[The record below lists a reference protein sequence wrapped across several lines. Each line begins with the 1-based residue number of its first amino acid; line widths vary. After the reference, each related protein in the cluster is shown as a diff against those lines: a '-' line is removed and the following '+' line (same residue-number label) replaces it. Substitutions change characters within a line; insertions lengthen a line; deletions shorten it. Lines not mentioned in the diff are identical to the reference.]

1 MRRWLPALALVLP
14 ALPARAQEAD
24 RGYVQ
29 PSVSVFGMSEHAEG
43 PAYVAPSSAPSGV
56 VTAAAALGLDAR
68 VRLRGGWLQASGFA
82 FVHDPLSDD
91 DRSFF
96 SAARVRGNTAL
107 GGSWHLRFDDS
118 ARLQR
123 RESGVLADFERN
135 DLVLGLERVL
145 GSGAAVGVRAGDRR
159 RSVGGSSTLGF
170 SRQALSASSTWGRA
184 GGSQW
189 RLDVGPQH
197 YSADTARGWRLAA
210 TAEWVGRAAG
220 WSLAARATWLEPLEA
235 VGTAAFDSAP
245 TSAAVPA
252 PGPTSAPPQG
262 TPAPPGPPPSPDAT
276 PTPPS
281 PLLQTPTPPPL
292 DAGARENR
300 MEVVHHEPLLGPSLL
315 VDPLEDDESDWD
327 FGRRKQELVA
337 VASRSFERFA
347 LTAEMRGDIERGPDR
362 LGLFA
367 GDVRR
372 ERFALRVHLRRD
384 LGRRWSLLAQAGGQ
398 HVNDNR
404 PRLGYT
410 RGLISIGL
418 ELRP

>member
-43 PAYVAPSSAPSGV
+43 PAYVAPNEAPSGAV
-56 VTAAAALGLDAR
+56 AAAAALGLDAR

-145 GSGAAVGVRAGDRR
+145 GSGTAVGVRAGDRR
-159 RSVGGSSTLGF
+159 RSVGGSPVLGF
-170 SRQALSASSTWGRA
+170 SRQSFSGSSTWGRP
-184 GGSQW
+184 GRSQW

-197 YSADTARGWRLAA
+197 YSAETTSGWRLAG
-210 TAEWVGRAAG
+210 TLEWIARAAG
-220 WSLAARATWLEPLEA
+220 WSVAARATWLEPLE
-235 VGTAAFDSAP
+235 GGGSAADFAAP
-245 TSAAVPA
+245 TSSAATA
-252 PGPTSAPPQG
+252 PPTTPPPQG
-262 TPAPPGPPPSPDAT
+262 TIPPPGTPPAPDATLPPPAPPLP
-276 PTPPS
+276 
-281 PLLQTPTPPPL
+281 TPTPPPP
-292 DAGARENR
+292 DPGSRESR
-300 MEVVHHEPLLGPSLL
+300 MDTVHHEPLLGPSLL

-327 FGRRKQELVA
+327 FGRRKQEIVA
-337 VASRSFERFA
+337 VVSRSFGRLM
-347 LTAEMRGDIERGPDR
+347 LTAEARGDIERGPDR